1 MSLYKRGKVWW
12 YKFTWQGELI
22 RESTKQ
28 ASPKVFGAFEKLPTR
43 AHENLPICSVIN
55 S

>member
-1 MSLYKRGKVWW
+1 MTEPIGKVGDSQ
-12 YKFTWQGELI
+12 TTAAARINLP
-22 RESTKQ
+22 SDV
-28 ASPKVFGAFEKLPTR
+28 AFGAFEKLPTR